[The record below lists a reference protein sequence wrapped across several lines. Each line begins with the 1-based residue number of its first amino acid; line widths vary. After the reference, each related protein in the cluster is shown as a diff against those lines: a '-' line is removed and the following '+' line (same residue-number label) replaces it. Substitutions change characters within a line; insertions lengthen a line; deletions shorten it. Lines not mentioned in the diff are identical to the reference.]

1 MLEQRKDREEWEK
14 KNPKDRKYIDYTL
27 RRYIEKQFKSLEH
40 LLKVLEILPDDQIK
54 SVLTPQNMADL
65 LKVAERAMEIL
76 PPVIIE
82 GEEGQ
87 YQTNRSYDV
96 NFGSKLVGSLEAS
109 AWVHVT
115 CPASEAEIEYW
126 KMFIFYKDYL
136 LDHIFKDLNEHPPTC
151 SLKELNQEIVP
162 ELNKIAA
169 QRGVFCKIE
178 PVKTIT
184 GKPNEEWKEKS
195 QHQFKQADELLNPK
209 KKEEPK

>member
-1 MLEQRKDREEWEK
+1 
-14 KNPKDRKYIDYTL
+14 
-27 RRYIEKQFKSLEH
+27 
-40 LLKVLEILPDDQIK
+40 LKV
-54 SVLTPQNMADL
+54 V
-65 LKVAERAMEIL
+65 ERAMEIL
-76 PPVIIE
+76 PPVIIEPIE

-87 YQTNRSYDV
+87 YQTNRSYNV

-109 AWVHVT
+109 AWVNVT
-115 CPASEAEIEYW
+115 CPASESEMEYW

-162 ELNKIAA
+162 ALNKIAA

-178 PVKTIT
+178 PVKSIV

-195 QHQFKQADELLNPK
+195 QYQFKQADELLNPN
-209 KKEEPK
+209 KKEESK